1 MVIFVRHVSNRVSG
15 VSHSQHFKVNKNKV
29 LDALVAEESNLDWIK
44 KEKDS
49 VYDVAKKHSL
59 QSKPSRRE
67 AVADAP
73 EA

>member
-29 LDALVAEESNLDWIK
+29 LDALRWLKVHHRGYHDITITESNLDWIK
-44 KEKDS
+44 NDS

-59 QSKPSRRE
+59 QSKP
-67 AVADAP
+67 
-73 EA
+73 